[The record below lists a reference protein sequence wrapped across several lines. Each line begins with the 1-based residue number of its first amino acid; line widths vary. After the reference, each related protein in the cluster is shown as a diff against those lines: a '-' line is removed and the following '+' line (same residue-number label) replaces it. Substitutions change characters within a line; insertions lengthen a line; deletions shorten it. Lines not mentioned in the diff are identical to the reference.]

1 MSLRRLR
8 VLIEHLP
15 PESAT
20 KTALRNAIPLEE
32 LQRASAD
39 ARPDLGQ
46 WSGVETLLASLK
58 DEVTR
63 LLHVT
68 IAAHGGKPGEF
79 EPTPRPG
86 IPPKSA
92 RTSTRKGLTDEQ
104 RRALDPR
111 LRHQPKE
118 A

>member
-1 MSLRRLR
+1 

-20 KTALRNAIPLEE
+20 KTALRNSIPAEE
-32 LQRASAD
+32 MDRATGES
-39 ARPDLGQ
+39 RPDLAP
-46 WSGVETLLASLK
+46 WSGTEILLASVK
-58 DEVTR
+58 DEVR
-63 LLHVT
+63 LLRMVMV
-68 IAAHGGKPGEF
+68 AANGGKPGEF

-86 IPPKSA
+86 IPPRSA
-92 RTSTRKGLTDEQ
+92 ATKRKGMTDEQ
-104 RRALDPR
+104 RAALDPR